1 MPPFA
6 VAFLIVAFAFGVP
19 SAPPDRPQSL
29 PSIILIS
36 IDTLRAD
43 RLSCYGARGRSTPQI
58 DSLTSGGTLFAQAS
72 SQVPLTLPSHTSML
86 TSTYPFTNGIV
97 DNGQPLGPNAITLAS
112 VLKAKGY
119 ETAAFVGGF
128 VLDRRFGLHWGF
140 DWYDS
145 PFNLRGRQG
154 TDPGEVKRWGE
165 EVTHA
170 TTEWLNGKSSSP
182 FFIFLHL
189 YDLHTPYQLP
199 GTKQQRR
206 AGQLNYET
214 QLAYVDDV
222 LGEFLKYLRQNN
234 LFDKTLIVLT
244 SDHGEGLGDHGESTH
259 GYFIY
264 QSTLHVPLIIHWP
277 VGTKHMPNRVE
288 EPARLLDLAPTILQ
302 FAGLVRPPEFQGQS
316 LLEMLNRP
324 GSSAGSR
331 EVYGESLYAS
341 RHFGCSSLQ
350 SLQLGRFK
358 FIEAPKPEL
367 YDLDRDPAESHNLYG
382 SQRAMALSLR
392 ERLLA
397 VRSRFQTAPPEAFQA
412 LSPEAVSALSSLG
425 YAAVSTPTLSSSNS
439 KPDPKDRLPEFER
452 QNEAIS
458 LASSGRLAES
468 NALLQQ
474 LRLKLPDV
482 SDIPM
487 TLGVNQ
493 QRLKLHTEAARTFR
507 EVLKTDPL
515 NVQAHFNLSVSL
527 VELSHLDE
535 AIKELQAVLALAPY
549 YTRADELLGTIWLKR
564 QDYARAREAFN
575 HLLTY
580 VPEDYTANYNL
591 GVLATLEG
599 RWDEGELRLNR
610 ALAVDPNSYEAN
622 NTLGSLLL
630 RRGELDRAR
639 DSFLKAIAQ
648 DDSLAGAHYNLGL
661 VLRQQKKNQEAAEA
675 FRQALS
681 RDPQSVQARQAL
693 ERLQS
698 SPK

>member
-1 MPPFA
+1 
-6 VAFLIVAFAFGVP
+6 
-19 SAPPDRPQSL
+19 
-29 PSIILIS
+29 
-36 IDTLRAD
+36 
-43 RLSCYGARGRSTPQI
+43 
-58 DSLTSGGTLFAQAS
+58 
-72 SQVPLTLPSHTSML
+72 ML
-86 TSTYPFTNGIV
+86 TSTYPFSNGII
-97 DNGQPLGPNAITLAS
+97 DNGQPLGPNPITLAS

-119 ETAAFVGGF
+119 RTAAFVGGF
-128 VLDRRFGLHWGF
+128 VLDRRFGLHRGF

-154 TDPGEVKRWGE
+154 TDPGDIKRWGE

-170 TTEWLNGKSSSP
+170 TTEWLNTKSSSP

-199 GTKQQRR
+199 ASRQQPG
-206 AGQLNYET
+206 AGRLNYET
-214 QLAYVDDV
+214 QLTYVDDL
-222 LGEFLKYLRQNN
+222 LGEFLKHLRRNG
-234 LFDKTLIVLT
+234 LFDKTLILLT

-277 VGTKHMPNRVE
+277 VGTRQFRNRVE

-302 FAGLVRPPEFQGQS
+302 FVGLARPPEFQGQS

-324 GSSAGSR
+324 TPSSGAL

-358 FIEAPKPEL
+358 YVEAPKPEL
-367 YDLDRDPAESHNLYG
+367 YDLARDPAESHNPYS
-382 SQRAMALSLR
+382 SQRSMALSLR
-392 ERLLA
+392 ERLVT
-397 VRSRFQTAPPEAFQA
+397 VRSRFQARPPEAFQA

-425 YAAVSTPTLSSSNS
+425 YAAVSTPTLSPSTS
-439 KPDPKDRLPEFER
+439 KPDPKDRLREFEK
-452 QNEAIS
+452 QNQAIS
-458 LASSGRLAES
+458 LASSGRLTES
-468 NALLQQ
+468 NPLLQQ
-474 LRLKLPDV
+474 LHLKLPDV

-487 TLGVNQ
+487 TLGINQ
-493 QRLKLHTEAARTFR
+493 QRLGLHEEAARTFR

-535 AIKELQAVLALAPY
+535 AIKELRAVLALAPY
-549 YTRADELLGTIWLKR
+549 YTRAHELLGTIWLKR

-575 HLLTY
+575 NLLTY

-591 GVLATLEG
+591 GVLATLECK
-599 RWDEGELRLNR
+599 WDEGERHLNL
-610 ALAVDPNSYEAN
+610 ALAVDPDSYEAN
-622 NTLGSLLL
+622 NTLGSLFL

-639 DSFLKAIAQ
+639 ECFLKAIAQ

-661 VLRQQKKNQEAAEA
+661 VLRQQKKPQEAAEG

-681 RDPQSVQARQAL
+681 RDPQFVQARQAL
-693 ERLQS
+693 ERLQAIS
-698 SPK
+698 K